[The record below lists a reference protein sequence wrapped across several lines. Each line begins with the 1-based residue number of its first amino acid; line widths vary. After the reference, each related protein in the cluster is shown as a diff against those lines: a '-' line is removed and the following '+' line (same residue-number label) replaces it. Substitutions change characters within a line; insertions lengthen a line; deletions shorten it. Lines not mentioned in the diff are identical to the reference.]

1 MSGDIRYGIVI
12 TYDGKSVVTGATATA
27 EQLKSIGVNAE
38 VAGAKAT
45 QAFDRS
51 AISAKQMSAAMRG
64 VPAQFTD
71 IFTSIA
77 AGQNPMQVM
86 LQQGGQLKDMF
97 GGIGP
102 AARALGGYIAGLVNP
117 YTVAAAA
124 AAGLAFV
131 HHQGAKES
139 EAYTRALILTGAAAE
154 TSAARLADTAAQVAR
169 ATGATKGAVADAL
182 AQAAGAGTIAS
193 GSLGIVAAAAVRM
206 QRATGKAIEDTV
218 AEFDKLARDPVAAS
232 RKLDEQYNY
241 LTASIQKQI
250 RALQESGR
258 YTDAAALAIKAY
270 AGAMSERGEQI
281 EKSLGSLER
290 TWKRVAGAAK
300 QGWDALFDIG
310 RQEGPDAKIAAAE
323 KRVQTLSNAIRALGA
338 KNKQPELD
346 EANRE
351 LAALK
356 AQKAATDAVAK
367 AEGDRNEQE
376 KAKKKWQDQDLSYL
390 TTKAKLD
397 KEITRIRNEG
407 AAAGVNPQEI
417 EQRVAKA
424 SESWTKAL
432 SGARLDA
439 EGTRL
444 KAWHEEYRDTVK
456 RALDESRVDYE
467 GYWALVTAGERHLAE
482 EQLRLAQGRLKGAQG
497 RQEDAEVI
505 KLKGEIDAL
514 QARLKTGIGAAS
526 DRGLAGDREKAKT
539 SGDNTRLDWINA
551 DTKALEAAAAWR
563 RENLSLIDQE
573 LLAARAKSAA
583 DLRERQAQLTKND
596 ALKHAPEL
604 LKQYQQ
610 DAAAQS
616 ASTLAG
622 IEAEIRARRDANAEW
637 INGAKAA
644 SRDYIESVMDSAG
657 QAKRALSSIWKRAE
671 DDLSAALAGGEF
683 KIKDW
688 VRMAITEFNRIS
700 IVQPAMSKLAGF
712 AGGFFDKLFSSGS
725 SSATAGNAT
734 TGLPTGTV
742 LPGGVTVSAKGNI
755 FSSPDLHQY
764 ANTVVDHPTRF
775 RFAKGAAIGEMGEA
789 GPEAIMPLKR
799 GKDGSLGIAAH
810 DGAGGGAIALTYAPV
825 FEIDARGAAVGVGPM
840 LNGVVEAAS
849 QRALSTLM
857 TDLNSGGQFAYAT
870 GRRS

>member
-1 MSGDIRYGIVI
+1 MSGDIQFGLKL
-12 TYDGKSVVTGATATA
+12 TYDGKA
-27 EQLKSIGVNAE
+27 
-38 VAGAKAT
+38 VAGGAAASTEQIKAIGETAKKAGGEAT

-102 AARALGGYIAGLVNP
+102 AARALGGYIVGMVNP

-131 HHQGAKES
+131 HRAGAKES

-154 TSAARLADTAAQVAR
+154 TTASRLADTAAQVAK

-182 AQAAGAGTIAS
+182 AQAAGSGTIAS
-193 GSLGIVAAAAVRM
+193 GSLEIVAAAAVRM

-241 LTASIQKQI
+241 LTASIHKQI
-250 RALQESGR
+250 RALQEQGR

-270 AGAMSERGEQI
+270 ADAMSERGDQI

-290 TWKRVAGAAK
+290 TWKRVAGVAK
-300 QGWDALFDIG
+300 GAWDAMLDIG
-310 RQEGPDAKIAAAE
+310 RKDGLAEKIDAAE

-356 AQKAATDAVAK
+356 AQKAALDAVAT

-376 KAKKKWQDQDLSYL
+376 KARKKWQDQDLAYL

-397 KEITRIRNEG
+397 LDIKRIRNEG
-407 AAAGVNPQEI
+407 AAGGLPQSEI
-417 EQRVAKA
+417 DARVAKA

-514 QARLKTGIGAAS
+514 QARLKTGIAAAS

-539 SGDNTRLDWINA
+539 SGDNTQLDWINA
-551 DTKALEAAAAWR
+551 DTKALEAAATWR

-604 LKQYQQ
+604 LKHYQQ
-610 DAAAQS
+610 VATDQA

-644 SRDYIESVMDSAG
+644 SRDYVESVADAAG
-657 QAKRALSSIWKRAE
+657 QAKRAWSGTWKRAE
-671 DDLSAALAGGEF
+671 DDLTAMLSGGKASVADF
-683 KIKDW
+683 A
-688 VRMAITEFNRIS
+688 RYAIAEFNRIA
-700 IVQPAMSKLAGF
+700 IVQPMVSKLAGF
-712 AGGFFDKLFSSGS
+712 AGGFFDKLFPSGS
-725 SSATAGNAT
+725 SSATTGNAT

-742 LPGGVTVSAKGNI
+742 LSGGVTVSAKGNV
-755 FSSPDLHQY
+755 FASPDLHQY
-764 ANTVVDHPTRF
+764 ANTIVDHPTRF

-810 DGAGGGAIALTYAPV
+810 DGAGGGAIHLTYAPV

-857 TDLNSGGQFAYAT
+857 NDLNNGGQFAYAT

>member
-1 MSGDIRYGIVI
+1 MSGDIQFGLKL
-12 TYDGKSVVTGATATA
+12 TYDGKA
-27 EQLKSIGVNAE
+27 
-38 VAGAKAT
+38 VAGGAAASTEQIKAIGETAKKAGGEAT

-102 AARALGGYIAGLVNP
+102 AARALGGYIAGMVNP

-124 AAGLAFV
+124 VAGLAFV
-131 HHQGAKES
+131 HRAGAKES

-154 TSAARLADTAAQVAR
+154 TNAARLADTAAQVAK

-182 AQAAGAGTIAS
+182 AQAAGSGTIAS
-193 GSLGIVAAAAVRM
+193 GSLEIVVAAAVRM

-241 LTASIQKQI
+241 LTASIHKQI
-250 RALQESGR
+250 HALQEQGR
-258 YTDAAALAIKAY
+258 HTEAAALAIKAY
-270 AGAMSERGEQI
+270 ADAMSERGEQI

-290 TWKRVAGAAK
+290 TWKRIAGVAKGA
-300 QGWDALFDIG
+300 WDAMLDIG
-310 RQEGPDAKIAAAE
+310 RKDGLAEKIDAAE

-356 AQKAATDAVAK
+356 AQKTATDAVAK

-397 KEITRIRNEG
+397 KEIARIRNEG
-407 AAAGVNPQEI
+407 AAAGVTLQEI

-456 RALDESRVDYE
+456 RALDESRTDYE
-467 GYWALVTAGERHLAE
+467 GYWALVMAGERHLAE
-482 EQLRLAQGRLKGAQG
+482 EQLRLAQGRLRGAQG
-497 RQEDAEVI
+497 RQETAEVI

-514 QARLKTGIGAAS
+514 QARLKTGIAAAS
-526 DRGLAGDREKAKT
+526 DRGLAGDMTKAEAAAKNARIDA
-539 SGDNTRLDWINA
+539 GNA
-551 DTKALEAAAAWR
+551 DAKALEAAAAWR
-563 RENLSLIDQE
+563 RQNLSLIDQE
-573 LLAARAKSAA
+573 LLAAREKSAA
-583 DLRERQAQLTKND
+583 DLRERKAQLDKND
-596 ALKHAPEL
+596 ALTKAPAL
-604 LKQYQQ
+604 LAKAKRQEEEAS
-610 DAAAQS
+610 AA
-616 ASTLAG
+616 TLAG

-644 SRDYIESVMDSAG
+644 SRDYVESVADSAG
-657 QAKRALSSIWKRAE
+657 QAKRAWSGTWKRAE
-671 DDLSAALAGGEF
+671 DDLTAF
-683 KIKDW
+683 
-688 VRMAITEFNRIS
+688 
-700 IVQPAMSKLAGF
+700 F
-712 AGGFFDKLFSSGS
+712 AGGKLNVRGFVEYAINEFARINLAQPLVKKMAGAADGLFDKLFGS
-725 SSATAGNAT
+725 SSG
-734 TGLPTGTV
+734 TGYAQSAAASDAMTSLWTYAD
-742 LPGGVTVSAKGNI
+742 GGAFQSA
-755 FSSPDLHQY
+755 DLHQY
-764 ANTVVDHPTRF
+764 ANTIVDSPTRF
-775 RFAKGAAIGEMGEA
+775 RFARGAALGEMGEA

-799 GKDGSLGIAAH
+799 GKDGSLGVAVQGGA
-810 DGAGGGAIALTYAPV
+810 AGGGINLTYAPV
-825 FEIDARGAAVGVGPM
+825 FEIDARGAGVGVGQM
-840 LNGVVEAAS
+840 LQGVVDAAVNRS
-849 QRALSTLM
+849 KSELM
-857 TDLNSGGQFAYAT
+857 ADLASGGQFAYAT
-870 GRRS
+870 GRRH